1 MSSRFR
7 SVVLQIDGLRE
18 MLNSGAPNVVS
29 KTIGFIHEKE
39 AELKKAV
46 L

>member
-1 MSSRFR
+1 MSSR
-7 SVVLQIDGLRE
+7 SVILQIDGLRE
-18 MLNSGAPNVVS
+18 MLNSGAPTVVT

-39 AELKKAV
+39 ADLKKAA